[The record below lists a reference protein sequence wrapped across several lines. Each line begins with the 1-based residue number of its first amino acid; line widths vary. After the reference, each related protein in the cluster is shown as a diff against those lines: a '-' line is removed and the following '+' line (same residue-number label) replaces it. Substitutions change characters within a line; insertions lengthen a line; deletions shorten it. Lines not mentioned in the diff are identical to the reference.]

1 MITIATDNNTN
12 DIYVNTSGNI
22 ATSNDIV
29 ALANVSKNRV
39 LTNLGEPQYNQ
50 PFGIP
55 YFDTIFTDTPKIDL
69 FQAAVIQN
77 LEEQE
82 EVQRVTNFD
91 YTQENGTFAYSLI
104 EKTIY
109 GDIEFN
115 G

>member
-1 MITIATDNNTN
+1 MITIATNDNN
-12 DIYVNTSGNI
+12 DIFINTSGNI

-50 PFGIP
+50 QFGIP
-55 YFDTIFTDTPKIDL
+55 YFETIFTDNPTIDL
-69 FQAAVIQN
+69 FQASIIQI

-82 EVQRVTNFD
+82 EVNRVSNFD
-91 YTQENGTFAYSLI
+91 YSQENGIFSYKLT
-104 EKTIY
+104 ENTIY
-109 GDIEFN
+109 GDIEIN